1 LKGLGKMKVLL
12 IKDVYKL
19 GHAGDVKKVA
29 DGYGRN
35 FLIPQGLA
43 ILATAGALKQ
53 AEGIRSK
60 ADEKRAI
67 LNKEMSSVAEVLS
80 KLILPFSAK
89 AGETGKLYGS
99 ITPQMITDAVKEKSG
114 LELNRR
120 QLDFQPIR
128 ELGRHRV
135 SVRLTVDLV
144 PQISVVVY
152 REGEAL
158 ESEPQE
164 ILEEPELQTE
174 LTETAAESQAEPQA
188 ELEVSSVSQEV
199 DKAE

>member
-1 LKGLGKMKVLL
+1 
-12 IKDVYKL
+12 
-19 GHAGDVKKVA
+19 
-29 DGYGRN
+29 
-35 FLIPQGLA
+35 
-43 ILATAGALKQ
+43 
-53 AEGIRSK
+53 
-60 ADEKRAI
+60 
-67 LNKEMSSVAEVLS
+67 VLS

-99 ITPQMITDAVKEKSG
+99 ITPQMIIDAVKEKSG

-152 REGEAL
+152 REGEAV
-158 ESEPQE
+158 ESETQE
-164 ILEEPELQTE
+164 ILDEPELQME
-174 LTETAAESQAEPQA
+174 HAETAVETQDESLA

-199 DKAE
+199 GTAE

>member
-1 LKGLGKMKVLL
+1 MKVLL

-35 FLIPQGLA
+35 FLLPQGLA

-53 AEGIRSK
+53 AEGIRAK
-60 ADEKRAI
+60 ADEKRAV
-67 LNKEMSSVAEVLS
+67 LNQEMSSVAEVLS
-80 KLILPFSAK
+80 KLVLTFSAK

-99 ITPQMITDAVKEKSG
+99 ITPQMIIDSVKEKSS

-128 ELGRHRV
+128 ELGKHKV
-135 SVRLTVDLV
+135 NVRLTVDLV
-144 PQISVVVY
+144 PHINVVVY
-152 REGEAL
+152 RDGEAYQA
-158 ESEPQE
+158 ESE
-164 ILEEPELQTE
+164 EEPEE
-174 LTETAAESQAEPQA
+174 LEPAVSAVEEAAEIESSSASV
-188 ELEVSSVSQEV
+188 EVETVE
-199 DKAE
+199 

>member
-199 DKAE
+199 DTAE

>member
-1 LKGLGKMKVLL
+1 MKVLL

-199 DKAE
+199 DTAE

>member
-1 LKGLGKMKVLL
+1 MKVLL

-19 GHAGDVKKVA
+19 GHAGDLKKVA

-99 ITPQMITDAVKEKSG
+99 ITPQMIIDAVKEKSG

-158 ESEPQE
+158 ESETQE
-164 ILEEPELQTE
+164 ILEEPELQME
-174 LTETAAESQAEPQA
+174 LAETAAESPVEPQA
-188 ELEVSSVSQEV
+188 ELEVNSVSQEV
-199 DKAE
+199 GTAE

>member
-1 LKGLGKMKVLL
+1 MKVLL

-35 FLIPQGLA
+35 YLLPQGLA

-53 AEGIRSK
+53 SAGIRVK

-67 LNKEMSSVAEVLS
+67 LNKEMSSVAELLS
-80 KLILPFSAK
+80 KLVLSFSAK

-99 ITPQMITDAVKEKSG
+99 ITPQMIIDSVKEKSG
-114 LELNRR
+114 VELSRR

-135 SVRLTVDLV
+135 SIRLTVDLV
-144 PQISVVVY
+144 PQISVVVI
-152 REGEAL
+152 REGESFEA
-158 ESEPQE
+158 ESEVLP
-164 ILEEPELQTE
+164 EEPVAQPAPEE
-174 LTETAAESQAEPQA
+174 NPAVIET
-188 ELEVSSVSQEV
+188 SSVSQEV
-199 DKAE
+199 DTVE

>member
-1 LKGLGKMKVLL
+1 MKVLL
-12 IKDVYKL
+12 TKDVYKL

-35 FLIPQGLA
+35 FLIPQGFA
-43 ILATAGALKQ
+43 ILATVGALKQ

-152 REGEAL
+152 REGEAV
-158 ESEPQE
+158 ESETQE
-164 ILEEPELQTE
+164 ILEEPELQME
-174 LTETAAESQAEPQA
+174 IADTAIESQGEPQD

-199 DKAE
+199 GTAE

>member
-1 LKGLGKMKVLL
+1 MKVLL

-35 FLIPQGLA
+35 FLLPQGLA

-53 AEGIRSK
+53 SEGIRVK
-60 ADEKRAI
+60 ANEKRAI

-80 KLILPFSAK
+80 KLVLSYSAK

-99 ITPQMITDAVKEKSG
+99 ITPQMIIDSVKERSG
-114 LELNRR
+114 IELNRR

-128 ELGRHRV
+128 ELGKHRV
-135 SVRLTVDLV
+135 GIRLTVDLV
-144 PQISVVVY
+144 PQINVVVF
-152 REGEAL
+152 REGETYEAESGELQEEDLAQPAL
-158 ESEPQE
+158 EDNLAE
-164 ILEEPELQTE
+164 I
-174 LTETAAESQAEPQA
+174 ET
-188 ELEVSSVSQEV
+188 SSVSQEV
-199 DKAE
+199 DTAE

>member
-1 LKGLGKMKVLL
+1 MKVLL

-43 ILATAGALKQ
+43 ILASAGALKQ
-53 AEGIRSK
+53 AESIRSK
-60 ADEKRAI
+60 ADEKRAV

-99 ITPQMITDAVKEKSG
+99 ITPQMIIDAVKEKSE

-135 SVRLTVDLV
+135 NVRLTVDLV

-158 ESEPQE
+158 ELETQE

-174 LTETAAESQAEPQA
+174 LAETAADSQA
-188 ELEVSSVSQEV
+188 ELEVSSVSEEV
-199 DKAE
+199 RTAE

>member
-1 LKGLGKMKVLL
+1 MKVLL

-174 LTETAAESQAEPQA
+174 LIETVSESQAEPQA

-199 DKAE
+199 DTAE

>member
-1 LKGLGKMKVLL
+1 MKVLL

-43 ILATAGALKQ
+43 ILATSGALKQ

-67 LNKEMSSVAEVLS
+67 LNKEMSSVAEVLL

-99 ITPQMITDAVKEKSG
+99 ITPQMIIDAIKEKSG

-158 ESEPQE
+158 ESETQE
-164 ILEEPELQTE
+164 ILEESELQME
-174 LTETAAESQAEPQA
+174 LAETAVESQGEPQA

-199 DKAE
+199 GTAE

>member
-1 LKGLGKMKVLL
+1 MKVLL

-99 ITPQMITDAVKEKSG
+99 ITPQMIIEAVKEKSG
-114 LELNRR
+114 VELNRR

-128 ELGRHRV
+128 ELGKHRV
-135 SVRLTVDLV
+135 GVRLTVDLV

-158 ESEPQE
+158 EAESQE
-164 ILEEPELQTE
+164 ILEEPEIQTAPAG
-174 LTETAAESQAEPQA
+174 TMAEPQA
-188 ELEVSSVSQEV
+188 ELEVSSDSQEV
-199 DKAE
+199 DTAE

>member
-1 LKGLGKMKVLL
+1 MKVLL

-67 LNKEMSSVAEVLS
+67 LNKEMSSVAEVLA

-120 QLDFQPIR
+120 QLDYQPIR

-158 ESEPQE
+158 ESEIQE
-164 ILEEPELQTE
+164 ILEEPELQME
-174 LTETAAESQAEPQA
+174 LAETAVESQVETQA

-199 DKAE
+199 STAE